1 MREKNIIIG
10 TAGHIDHG
18 KTTLIKALTGADTDR
33 LQQEKD
39 RGISIELGFTG
50 FTLEDGNQIGIID
63 VPGHEKFVKNMLAGA
78 SGIDLALLVVA
89 ADEGMMPQS
98 DEHLAILDLLGVKHG
113 IIVLTKI
120 DKVDSDWLELV
131 IEDTKEKT
139 VDTFLD
145 GAPVVPVSST
155 EGVGIDDLKSEI
167 QKMVEKIPEKDS
179 EGNVYYPIDRVF
191 TMKGFGTIVTG
202 TLFSGSI
209 EVEDELEI
217 YPERKKARV
226 RSLQVHNSKVEKVF
240 PGQRVGINLAGID
253 KNEINRGDVL
263 AAPSSLIK
271 TKFFE
276 AHLKLLTG
284 LSFLVKHGDR
294 IRFHIGAQE
303 VLGRIFLF
311 DREELLPGE
320 DAYVQFRLEEELVAH
335 FGERFVLR
343 RYSPMT
349 TIGGGKIIEID
360 PPPRKGN
367 YKKALEELKTMENAD
382 PEKRVEILIK
392 NRKKEAVEKKYLL
405 KRTTLAEKK
414 LEQCLNSLSKK
425 GVIKKLSDTQNSTWI
440 HIDNLYNAEKELLSL
455 ISDYHKSRKLKKGIK
470 KEELRSQSEYYFDKQ
485 EFSRVL
491 NWMKKNQKIKEQ
503 ENIIS
508 LKDFSISLSEKEKNI
523 KEDIITIF
531 KNNLFNPPAVEDIV
545 ENYGNSEQ
553 AADIIQYLVD
563 SGELIRLAQNIYFHQ
578 SALEKAFNKLNEYFA
593 EHESIE
599 LSEFRDLIES
609 TRKFSLPL
617 LEEFDRQKIT
627 QRRGDKRFPNKKL
640 LN

>member
-50 FTLEDGNQIGIID
+50 FTLEDGNQVGIID

-98 DEHLAILDLLGVKHG
+98 DEHLAILDILGVEHG
-113 IIVLTKI
+113 IIVLTKT

-131 IEDTKEKT
+131 IEDTKDK
-139 VDTFLD
+139 VKDTFLE
-145 GAPVVPVSST
+145 GAPVVSVSST
-155 EGVGIDDLKSEI
+155 EGEGIESLKTEI
-167 QKMVEKIPEKDS
+167 QKMVKKIPPKDP

-226 RSLQVHNSKVEKVF
+226 RSLQVHNSKVEKAF
-240 PGQRVGINLAGID
+240 PGQRVGVNLAGID
-253 KNEINRGDVL
+253 KSEVQRGDVL
-263 AAPSSLIK
+263 AEPSSLIK

-276 AHLKLLTG
+276 AHLKLLNG
-284 LSFLVKHGDR
+284 LSFLIKHGDR

-311 DREELLPGE
+311 DREEILPGE
-320 DAYVQFRLEEELVAH
+320 DAYVQFRLEEELVAR
-335 FGERFVLR
+335 FGEKFVLR

-349 TIGGGKIIEID
+349 TLGGGKIIEID

-367 YKKALEELKTMENAD
+367 YSKVLEELKIMENAG

-392 NRKKEAVEKKYLL
+392 NREKEAVEKKYLL

-414 LEQCLNSLSKK
+414 LEHCLNDLLKK
-425 GVIKKLSDTQNSTWI
+425 GIIKKLSNAENSTWI
-440 HIDNLYNAEKELLSL
+440 HIDNLYRVENELLSI
-455 ISDYHKSRKLKKGIK
+455 ISDYHSSNSLKKGIQ
-470 KEELRSQSEYYFDKQ
+470 KEELRSQSDYYFEKA
-485 EFSRVL
+485 EFSIIL
-491 NWMKKNQKIKEQ
+491 NWMKENGKIKEE

-508 LKDFSISLSEKEKNI
+508 LDGFNISFNEEEKKI
-523 KEDIITIF
+523 KENIINKF
-531 KNNLFNPPAVEDIV
+531 KDNLFNPPVLEDLV
-545 ENYGNSEQ
+545 KTYNNPDKVS
-553 AADIIQYLVD
+553 DILQYLLD
-563 SGELIRLAQNIYFHQ
+563 QGELIRLTQDIYLHY
-578 SALEKAFNKLNEYFA
+578 SALDEAINKLKMYFKN
-593 EHESIE
+593 HESIE
-599 LSEFRDLIES
+599 LSEFRDLIGS
-609 TRKFSLPL
+609 TRKYSLPL
-617 LEEFDRQKIT
+617 LEEFDRRKLT
-627 QRRGDKRFPNKKL
+627 ERRGDQRFPYNL
-640 LN
+640 S